1 MKQTKTRNSLEIAN
15 ITKELDLDLDL
26 NLDDTNFWSQKLEQS
41 KHDNRHLYLTG
52 EITQQK
58 AQQIAQQIRYLNSIG
73 SSPITLY
80 INSEGGSVYDGFVLV
95 DVIRNSTSPIVG
107 YVTGACFSFALIVF
121 ASCSIRACNQ
131 FAQFMF
137 HSVRSELGTS
147 TEVDAE
153 IEMRHLKS
161 LNLQMCEVL
170 AQNSILSR
178 QEWFAKLE
186 KDNYFDS
193 VYAKLI
199 KLVHE
204 VY

>member
-1 MKQTKTRNSLEIAN
+1 MKKRKTNSLEL
-15 ITKELDLDLDL
+15 TTLSKELDLDMNLDL
-26 NLDDTNFWSQKLEQS
+26 EDTSFWTQKIEKS

-58 AQQIAQQIRYLNSIG
+58 AQLIAQQIRYLNDISN
-73 SSPITLY
+73 SPITLY

-95 DVIRNSTSPIVG
+95 DAIKSSTSPIVG

-121 ASCSIRACNQ
+121 ASCSIRACNKY
-131 FAQFMF
+131 AQFML

-147 TEVDAE
+147 TEIDTE
-153 IEMRHLKS
+153 IEMRHLKG
-161 LNLQMCEVL
+161 LNLQMCEIL
-170 AQNSILSR
+170 ANSSILPK
-178 QEWFAKLE
+178 QEWFVKLD

-193 VYAKLI
+193 NYAQLI

-204 VY
+204 VC